1 MDDMA
6 ERTDDMLDGDELAMF
21 EEGCDYDPLDIEEEK
36 DADEKAET
44 FGYIGT
50 PEEAVESAQGEE
62 AREIPARER
71 IEQLFEDMPPYKRW
85 LIDILQAC
93 REAKRAEDIE
103 NVVEGLRAKRHC
115 VFNAAS
121 FRTML
126 EEAGA
131 LEKLTLG
138 GEPYGEVE
146 PKLEEVEEDG
156 KKYLRPTQPP
166 EAMWKTTPEGL
177 EAIEANDPL
186 DALIQITD
194 EQADYTDVF
203 AEILGMCE
211 GDGASINEIKMQVN
225 TNPVL
230 EYPKKTAQFF
240 MDYLDRNDAIEWD
253 GAWKTTEVGRKLL
266 ERLEKKQA

>member
-1 MDDMA
+1 MT
-6 ERTDDMLDGDELAMF
+6 ERKDDMLDGDELEMF
-21 EEGCDYDPLDIEEEK
+21 EDGCAYDPLDVEEEK

-50 PEEAVESAQGEE
+50 PDEAPGTAAAEQAAQ
-62 AREIPARER
+62 EIPARER
-71 IEQLFEDMPPYKRW
+71 IARLFDDMPPYKRW
-85 LIDILQAC
+85 LIDIMQAC
-93 REAKRAEDIE
+93 REPQRAEAIE
-103 NVVEGLRAKRHC
+103 QMVEGLRAKRHC

-131 LEKLTLG
+131 LEKLTLD

-156 KKYLRPTQPP
+156 KTYLRPTQPP
-166 EAMWKTTPEGL
+166 EAMWRTTPEGL

-186 DALIQITD
+186 DALTQIVT
-194 EQADYTDVF
+194 EQGDYVEVF

-211 GDGASINEIKMQVN
+211 GDGASINEIKKQVN

-240 MDYLDRNDAIEWD
+240 MDYLDRNSAIEWD
-253 GAWKTTEVGRKLL
+253 GAWKTTEVGRRLL
-266 ERLEKKQA
+266 QRLENR

>member
-1 MDDMA
+1 MT
-6 ERTDDMLDGDELAMF
+6 ERMDDMLDADELAMF
-21 EEGCDYDPLDIEEEK
+21 EEGREYDPLDVEEEK
-36 DADEKAET
+36 DADERAET

-50 PEEAVESAQGEE
+50 PEEAAATQKPVAQ
-62 AREIPARER
+62 EIPARER
-71 IEQLFEDMPPYKRW
+71 IEQLFEDMPPFKRW
-85 LIDILQAC
+85 LINIMQVC
-93 REAKRAEDIE
+93 REPQRAEDIE
-103 NVVEGLRAKRHC
+103 RVVEGLRAKRHC

-131 LEKLTLG
+131 LEKLTLDG
-138 GEPYGEVE
+138 QPYGKVE

-156 KKYLRPTQPP
+156 KTYLRPTQPP

-177 EAIEANDPL
+177 EAVESNDPL
-186 DALIQITD
+186 DALTQIMH
-194 EQADYTDVF
+194 EQRDYTEVF
-203 AEILGMCE
+203 TEILGMCE

-240 MDYLDRNDAIEWD
+240 MDYLDRNGAIEWD
-253 GAWKTTEVGRKLL
+253 GAWKITEVGRKLL
-266 ERLEKKQA
+266 QSLGQK